1 MSSSSVPKAGLIRV
15 RKAWGEVDTR
25 LWSRQEQ
32 REVQRISQA
41 GAQAAEKGQLSG
53 KSCKKH
59 ASGAKACGEL
69 PTLCGV
75 DRGKISERYN
85 EYHKRVPRLRK
96 KASFRGNP
104 AKSMPP
110 GLKPAVN
117 CRHYAGLKPP

>member
-75 DRGKISERYN
+75 ETPISTNLARNYFRIAG
-85 EYHKRVPRLRK
+85 HSGATVSGQ
-96 KASFRGNP
+96 ASGPHLETATPVDMVDDYYLIRQ
-104 AKSMPP
+104 A
-110 GLKPAVN
+110 A
-117 CRHYAGLKPP
+117 